1 MLLAEFVLHSDLP
14 KGWYYFFSFPHILY
28 LTYLHAPVA
37 LHVIQT
43 VNTETLNRTETV
55 QIPNVLGLNILLFE
69 MRLTGSKGKSA
80 MGGGTGEGE
89 REGHV
94 SVARITAFLEEE
106 KRCWLPTVLSQWIG
120 LKKGSK

>member
-1 MLLAEFVLHSDLP
+1 MLLAEFVLHSYLP
-14 KGWYYFFSFPHILY
+14 KGWYYFFSFPPFLY

-69 MRLTGSKGKSA
+69 MRLTGREGKSA
-80 MGGGTGEGE
+80 MGRGTGEGGIE
-89 REGHV
+89 ECL
-94 SVARITAFLEEE
+94 SVAGIPSWEK
-106 KRCWLPTVLSQWIG
+106 KRCWLPTVLSQRIG